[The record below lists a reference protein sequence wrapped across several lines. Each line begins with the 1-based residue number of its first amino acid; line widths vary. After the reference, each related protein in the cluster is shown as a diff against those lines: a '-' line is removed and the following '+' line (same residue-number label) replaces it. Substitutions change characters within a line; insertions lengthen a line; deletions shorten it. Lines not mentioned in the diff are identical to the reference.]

1 MDALAA
7 RTVVVLTNGARAYG
21 LGNAARLRASM
32 GVGRSGTNAD
42 DRVPLASPGRI

>member
-21 LGNAARLRASM
+21 LGNGPAACINGCGSLRDER
-32 GVGRSGTNAD
+32 G
-42 DRVPLASPGRI
+42 